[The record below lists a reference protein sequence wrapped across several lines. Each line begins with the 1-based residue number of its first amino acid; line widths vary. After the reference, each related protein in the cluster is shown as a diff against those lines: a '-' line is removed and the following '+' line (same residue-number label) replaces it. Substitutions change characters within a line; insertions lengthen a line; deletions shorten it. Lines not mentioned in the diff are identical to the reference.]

1 MRLAYAPAF
10 WGPLG
15 FALVLAGLLMFWM
28 LIVILAV
35 AGIILLI
42 GARVLYE
49 LVLASVRRVT
59 ARRRQRRPAWKGGD
73 NPWKKGGPRSQAVL
87 ARKRSA

>member
-28 LIVILAV
+28 LIAILAV
-35 AGIILLI
+35 AGIILLF
-42 GARVLYE
+42 GAKILYE
-49 LVLASVRRVT
+49 LYLAIVRRVT
-59 ARRRQRRPAWKGGD
+59 ARRQQRRPAWKGGD
-73 NPWKKGGPRSQAVL
+73 NPWKKGGPRSAAVQ